1 MDKFLI
7 GALLLSVIYSCILRY
22 ENLEYQ
28 EQIKLNNVKIEEQS
42 KHIEYIQGLYDEQL
56 QDKDATISKL
66 RNDVNNATRVRI
78 KQVQNGN
85 TAVKDRKADC
95 ELNRATAQ
103 YLINLT
109 ERGDKAIINLNKCI
123 DAYNALK

>member
-1 MDKFLI
+1 MNKYLI
-7 GALLLSVIYSCILRY
+7 GALVLCVVYSCVLRY
-22 ENLEYQ
+22 ENLQYQ

-66 RNDVNNATRVRI
+66 RDDVNNASRVHI
-78 KQVQNGN
+78 KQVQGRN
-85 TAVKDRKADC
+85 TTAKDRKTDC